1 MNLLQTVRI
10 TQKDQ
15 YEESSNRS
23 RISQTNSSLKKRHP
37 KGTAPI
43 AATNKEVMDIVKQ
56 LIKQFPE
63 TLKLLNNGK
72 EATK

>member
-43 AATNKEVMDIVKQ
+43 PATNKEVMDIVKQ
-56 LIKQFPE
+56 IIKQNPQ

>member
-1 MNLLQTVRI
+1 MNLVQTVRI
-10 TQKDQ
+10 TQKDKWEQ
-15 YEESSNRS
+15 SSNRS
-23 RISQTNSSLKKRHP
+23 RISQTNSRLRHP
-37 KGTAPI
+37 HPEGTAPI

-56 LIKQFPE
+56 LIKQNPQ